1 MANLTLFA
9 TKREVLGKKNKFL
22 REQGLIPAILYGAN
36 KISQALQVDLKEF
49 EKVLKQAG
57 ETDIIELVID
67 DKDKR
72 NVLVQD
78 VARDFITN
86 KIIHVDLYEVEMN
99 KPIVVTVP
107 LTFEGES
114 PAVKEG
120 GILVK
125 SMDEI
130 EIEALPRDIPHT
142 IPIDISSLQN
152 IGQTIYVGDLKVSD
166 KVKILVDP
174 KTPIVSITNPITEEE
189 LEAELGRVKTV
200 EEVEVVAEAKQ
211 EENLEAKEATKTES
225 TND

>member
-86 KIIHVDLYEVEMN
+86 KIIML
-99 KPIVVTVP
+99 
-107 LTFEGES
+107 
-114 PAVKEG
+114 
-120 GILVK
+120 
-125 SMDEI
+125 
-130 EIEALPRDIPHT
+130 
-142 IPIDISSLQN
+142 
-152 IGQTIYVGDLKVSD
+152 IYMK
-166 KVKILVDP
+166 
-174 KTPIVSITNPITEEE
+174 
-189 LEAELGRVKTV
+189 
-200 EEVEVVAEAKQ
+200 
-211 EENLEAKEATKTES
+211 
-225 TND
+225 